1 MRLGLARRL
10 AMPAAARGRGDAA
23 LLGTAEKGG
32 PGTEMDRCLLGCR
45 EAERDEEGRALKSV
59 LPAECLGV
67 KKSVSSEPEMVIAF
81 SAAERQSETR
91 RAGH

>member
-1 MRLGLARRL
+1 M
-10 AMPAAARGRGDAA
+10 
-23 LLGTAEKGG
+23 LGTAEKGG

-59 LPAECLGV
+59 PAECLGV

-91 RAGH
+91 RAGHWKVCRPSAWESRSQ